1 MDTFL
6 RFVAVMGTV
15 GRLPSTPAWGFGHGE
30 GLQRIAVGK
39 PAIAL
44 VRSVRPGA
52 IETWEQENHVRS
64 LACAPSTTKA

>member
-1 MDTFL
+1 MDTF
-6 RFVAVMGTV
+6 RRVVAVMGTV

-44 VRSVRPGA
+44 
-52 IETWEQENHVRS
+52 EH
-64 LACAPSTTKA
+64 LAATVARGVGHPDG